1 MPQRT
6 IYVSPRARG
15 EVPRPPAVE
24 TRDLARLF
32 GRHPAI
38 AGVSLR
44 ADVGRMVAVY
54 GPNGAGKSTLLRV
67 LATALRPSFGQAL
80 VDGIDV
86 ATEPEAVRAR
96 IAFLSHAAGLYD
108 DLTAIENLRFAGL
121 LRALEPKSL
130 AAAIQ
135 DALERVE
142 LTGSAHRR
150 VGAFSAGM
158 RRRLALAR
166 LLLGRPSLILLDEPY
181 ASLDPAGS
189 QLVDRLLDEW
199 RADGASILVASHA
212 EERLAGL
219 ADAGVRLGGGVVASV
234 EGTGVAWLPPVPATS
249 QPVLT
254 AAPAAPWLAGRD
266 R

>member
-44 ADVGRMVAVY
+44 ADGGRMVAVY
-54 GPNGAGKSTLLRV
+54 GPNGAGKSTLLRI

-86 ATEPEAVRAR
+86 SAEPEAVRAR
-96 IAFLSHAAGLYD
+96 IAFLSHSTGLYD
-108 DLTAIENLRFAGL
+108 DLTAAENLRFAGL
-121 LRALEPKSL
+121 LRGVEPAVLSR
-130 AAAIQ
+130 AVE
-135 DALERVE
+135 DALARVE
-142 LTGSAHRR
+142 LTRSADRR
-150 VGAFSAGM
+150 AGAFSAGM

-212 EERLAGL
+212 EERLAEL
-219 ADAGVRLGGGVVASV
+219 ADAGVRLDGGVVASV
-234 EGTGVAWLPPVPATS
+234 EGTGVTWLPPAPATS

-254 AAPAAPWLAGRD
+254 TAPAAEALTGRG